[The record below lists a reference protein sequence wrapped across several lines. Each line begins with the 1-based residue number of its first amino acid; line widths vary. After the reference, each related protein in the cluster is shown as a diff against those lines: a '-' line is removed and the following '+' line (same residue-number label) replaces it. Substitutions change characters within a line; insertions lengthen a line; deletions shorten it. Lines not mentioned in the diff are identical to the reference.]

1 MVCRAGMIAN
11 IFTHYLYRYLNAGPK
26 ASVGVFAKLSRR
38 GVLLG
43 VGFEVISWI
52 ILRSRIANTLGQFF
66 AKFILDPRDQ
76 IVKPFKTFSTAL
88 HEQSKWQA

>member
-1 MVCRAGMIAN
+1 MVDRAGMIAN

-26 ASVGVFAKLSRR
+26 ASVGVFSKLSLR

-43 VGFEVISWI
+43 VGFKVISWI
-52 ILRSRIANTLGQFF
+52 VLGSRITNALGQFF

-88 HEQSKWQA
+88 H